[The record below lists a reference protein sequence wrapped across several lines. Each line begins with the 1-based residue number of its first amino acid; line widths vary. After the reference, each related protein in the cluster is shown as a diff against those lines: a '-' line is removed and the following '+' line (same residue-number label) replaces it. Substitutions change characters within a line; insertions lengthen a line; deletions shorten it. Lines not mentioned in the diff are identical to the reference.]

1 MVQWVKTLVAKSD
14 DLNSIPRIYQQKE
27 RTDITSF
34 SLTSAHLHWHT
45 SPTVKINVFILHL
58 TEK

>member
-1 MVQWVKTLVAKSD
+1 MGKDTVAKSD

-27 RTDITSF
+27 RTEITSF
-34 SLTSAHLHWHT
+34 SLTSVHMHWHT
-45 SPTVKINVFILHL
+45 SPTAKINVFILHL